1 MSKYLIPLLIIL
13 ISCTSSIQDEPA
25 SSSATSIAPKPTPT
39 PELKIITN
47 NKNDGEMKYNH
58 PKIVD
63 SKEIKDPSFIDMLL
77 IKEKE
82 ESKSFS
88 NFINLAR
95 FSEINLTDFE
105 EITLLIPEDKA
116 FESVSKKVNEQIF
129 SNKELAYEI
138 VSNHIL
144 PFKFKESNLKKYSH
158 LDTLS
163 GGSLDIEVSDRK
175 LIINQKI
182 RIIEKDIKVEEGLV
196 HLIDNP
202 ILINKP
208 DDNNSN
214 VSTINFNQI
223 LEKSLVAIKMISS
236 NEYNFNNEYTLE
248 LYFDNE
254 GRYSGKYLCNN
265 IFGNYQINDSGNIKM
280 DFPAST
286 KMFCFPPDENVETN
300 TDLMIEF
307 ISNNEMELKSNDSS
321 IDEIYLESNGNKLF
335 FKVAN

>member
-1 MSKYLIPLLIIL
+1 MNKYLILFFLVL
-13 ISCTSSIQDEPA
+13 ISCTSYIEEESVSVPV
-25 SSSATSIAPKPTPT
+25 TSPTQTPT
-39 PELKIITN
+39 PETEILSN

-63 SKEIKDPSFIDMLL
+63 NKEIKDPSVMDLL
-77 IKEKE
+77 LAKEKE
-82 ESKSFS
+82 ESKSFRK
-88 NFINLAR
+88 FLNLAEL
-95 FSEINLTDFE
+95 SEINFNDYE
-105 EITLLIPEDKA
+105 DITLLIPEDKG
-116 FESVSKKVNEQIF
+116 FESISNDIKEQIF
-129 SNKELAYEI
+129 FNKELAYEI

-158 LDTLS
+158 LDTLN

-202 ILINKP
+202 ILNNIN
-208 DDNNSN
+208 DEDNLN
-214 VSTINFNQI
+214 VPAVNFNQI
-223 LEKSLVAIKMISS
+223 IEKSLIATKMISS

-248 LYFDNE
+248 LNFDNE

-286 KMFCFPPDENVETN
+286 KMFCFPPNEEVETN

-307 ISNNEMELKSNDSS
+307 ISNNEMELKSNDGST
-321 IDEIYLESNGNKLF
+321 DEIYFESEGNKLF
-335 FKVAN
+335 FQMVD

>member
-1 MSKYLIPLLIIL
+1 MSKYLIPLFLVL
-13 ISCTSSIQDEPA
+13 ISCTSSIEEESISNPVTSPTQTPSPETEIV
-25 SSSATSIAPKPTPT
+25 SS
-39 PELKIITN
+39 

-63 SKEIKDPSFIDMLL
+63 AQEIKDPSLMDLL
-77 IKEKE
+77 IVKQKE
-82 ESKSFS
+82 ESNSFN
-88 NFINLAR
+88 NFLNLAEL
-95 FSEINLTDFE
+95 SEINFNDYE
-105 EITLLIPEDKA
+105 DITLLIPEDKG
-116 FESVSKKVNEQIF
+116 FESISNEVKEQIF

-158 LDTLS
+158 LDTLN

-182 RIIEKDIKVEEGLV
+182 RVIEKDIKVQEGLV

-202 ILINKP
+202 ILNNKI
-208 DDNNSN
+208 DEDNLNLPA
-214 VSTINFNQI
+214 VNFNQI
-223 LEKSLVAIKMISS
+223 LEKPLIAIKMISS

-248 LYFDNE
+248 LNFDNE

-280 DFPAST
+280 DIPAST
-286 KMFCFPPDENVETN
+286 KMFCFPPNEDVETN

-307 ISNNEMELKSNDSS
+307 ISNNEMELKSNDGS
-321 IDEIYLESNGNKLF
+321 IDEIYFESEGNKLF
-335 FKVAN
+335 FKVIN

>member
-1 MSKYLIPLLIIL
+1 MSKYLIPLFLVL
-13 ISCTSSIQDEPA
+13 ISCTSSIEEESISNPV
-25 SSSATSIAPKPTPT
+25 TSPTQTPT
-39 PELKIITN
+39 PETEIVSS

-63 SKEIKDPSFIDMLL
+63 TQEIKDPSLMDLL
-77 IKEKE
+77 IVKQKE
-82 ESKSFS
+82 ESKSFN
-88 NFINLAR
+88 NFLNLAEL
-95 FSEINLTDFE
+95 SEINFNDYE
-105 EITLLIPEDKA
+105 DITLLIPEDKG
-116 FESVSKKVNEQIF
+116 FESISNEVKEQIF

-158 LDTLS
+158 LDTLN

-182 RIIEKDIKVEEGLV
+182 RVIEKDIKVQEGLV
-196 HLIDNP
+196 HLIDKP
-202 ILINKP
+202 ILNNKI
-208 DDNNSN
+208 DQDNLNAP
-214 VSTINFNQI
+214 TISFNQI
-223 LEKSLVAIKMISS
+223 LEKSLIAIKMISS

-248 LYFDNE
+248 LNFDNE

-280 DFPAST
+280 DIPAST
-286 KMFCFPPDENVETN
+286 KMFCFPPNEDVETN

-307 ISNNEMELKSNDSS
+307 ISNNEMELKSNDGSV
-321 IDEIYLESNGNKLF
+321 DEIYFESEGNKLF
-335 FKVAN
+335 FKVIN

>member
-1 MSKYLIPLLIIL
+1 MSKYLIPLFLVL
-13 ISCTSSIQDEPA
+13 ISCTSSIEEESISNPV
-25 SSSATSIAPKPTPT
+25 TSPTQTPT
-39 PELKIITN
+39 PETEIVSS

-63 SKEIKDPSFIDMLL
+63 TQEIKDPSLMDLL
-77 IKEKE
+77 IVKQKE

-88 NFINLAR
+88 NFLNLAEL
-95 FSEINLTDFE
+95 SEINFNDYE
-105 EITLLIPEDKA
+105 DITLLIPEDKG
-116 FESVSKKVNEQIF
+116 FESISNEVKEQIF

-158 LDTLS
+158 LDTLN

-182 RIIEKDIKVEEGLV
+182 RVIEKDIKVQGGLV

-202 ILINKP
+202 ILNNKI
-208 DDNNSN
+208 DQDNLNAP
-214 VSTINFNQI
+214 TISFNQI
-223 LEKSLVAIKMISS
+223 LEKSLIAIKMISS

-248 LYFDNE
+248 LNFDNE

-280 DFPAST
+280 DIPAST
-286 KMFCFPPDENVETN
+286 KMFCFPPNEDVETN

-307 ISNNEMELKSNDSS
+307 ISNNEMELKSNDGSV
-321 IDEIYLESNGNKLF
+321 DEIYFESEGNKLF
-335 FKVAN
+335 FKVIN

>member
-1 MSKYLIPLLIIL
+1 MSKYLIPLFLVL
-13 ISCTSSIQDEPA
+13 ISCTSSIEE
-25 SSSATSIAPKPTPT
+25 SISNSVTSPMQTPT
-39 PELKIITN
+39 PETEIVSS

-63 SKEIKDPSFIDMLL
+63 TQEIKDPSLMDLL
-77 IKEKE
+77 IVKQEE

-88 NFINLAR
+88 NFLNLAEL
-95 FSEINLTDFE
+95 SEINFNDYE
-105 EITLLIPEDKA
+105 DITLLIPEDKG
-116 FESVSKKVNEQIF
+116 FESISNEVKEQIF

-158 LDTLS
+158 LDTLN

-182 RIIEKDIKVEEGLV
+182 RVIEKDIKVQEGLV

-202 ILINKP
+202 ILNNKI
-208 DDNNSN
+208 DQDNLNAP
-214 VSTINFNQI
+214 TISFNQI
-223 LEKSLVAIKMISS
+223 LEKSLIAIKMISS

-248 LYFDNE
+248 LNFDNE

-265 IFGNYQINDSGNIKM
+265 IFGNYKINDSGNIKM
-280 DFPAST
+280 DNPAST
-286 KMFCFPPDENVETN
+286 KMFCFPPNEDVETN

-307 ISNNEMELKSNDSS
+307 ISNNEMELKSNDGSV
-321 IDEIYLESNGNKLF
+321 DEIYFESEGNKLF
-335 FKVAN
+335 FKVIN

>member
-1 MSKYLIPLLIIL
+1 MNKYLIPLFLVL
-13 ISCTSSIQDEPA
+13 ISCTSSIEEEYVSAPVTSPA
-25 SSSATSIAPKPTPT
+25 QAPT
-39 PELKIITN
+39 PETEIVSN

-63 SKEIKDPSFIDMLL
+63 TKEIKDPSLMDLL
-77 IKEKE
+77 LAKEKE

-88 NFINLAR
+88 NFLNLAEL
-95 FSEINLTDFE
+95 SEINFNDYE
-105 EITLLIPEDKA
+105 DITLLIPEDKG
-116 FESVSKKVNEQIF
+116 FESISNDVKEQIF

-158 LDTLS
+158 LDTLN

-182 RIIEKDIKVEEGLV
+182 RVIEKDIKVEEGLV

-202 ILINKP
+202 ILDNIN
-208 DDNNSN
+208 DEDNFN
-214 VSTINFNQI
+214 VPAVNFNQVI
-223 LEKSLVAIKMISS
+223 EKSLIATKMISS

-248 LYFDNE
+248 LNFDNE

-286 KMFCFPPDENVETN
+286 KMFCFPPNEDVETN
-300 TDLMIEF
+300 TELMIEF
-307 ISNNEMELKSNDSS
+307 ISNNEMELKSNNGST
-321 IDEIYLESNGNKLF
+321 DEIYFESEGNKLF
-335 FKVAN
+335 FQIVD

>member
-1 MSKYLIPLLIIL
+1 MNKYLIPLFLIL
-13 ISCTSSIQDEPA
+13 ISCTSSIEEESVSIPL
-25 SSSATSIAPKPTPT
+25 TSPTQTPT
-39 PELKIITN
+39 PETEIVSN

-63 SKEIKDPSFIDMLL
+63 TKEIKDPSLMDLL
-77 IKEKE
+77 LAKEKE

-88 NFINLAR
+88 NFLNLAEL
-95 FSEINLTDFE
+95 SEINFNDYE
-105 EITLLIPEDKA
+105 DITLLIPEDKG
-116 FESVSKKVNEQIF
+116 FESISNDVKEQIF

-158 LDTLS
+158 LDTLN

-202 ILINKP
+202 ILNNIN
-208 DDNNSN
+208 DEDNLN
-214 VSTINFNQI
+214 VPAVNFNQI
-223 LEKSLVAIKMISS
+223 IEKSLIATKMISS

-248 LYFDNE
+248 LNFDNE

-286 KMFCFPPDENVETN
+286 KMFCFPPNEDVETN

-307 ISNNEMELKSNDSS
+307 ISNNEMELKSNDGST
-321 IDEIYLESNGNKLF
+321 DEIYFESEGNKLF
-335 FKVAN
+335 FQMVD

>member
-1 MSKYLIPLLIIL
+1 MNKYLIPLFLVL
-13 ISCTSSIQDEPA
+13 ISCTSSIEEEYVSAPVTSPA
-25 SSSATSIAPKPTPT
+25 QAPT
-39 PELKIITN
+39 PETEIVSN

-63 SKEIKDPSFIDMLL
+63 TKEIKDPSLMDLL
-77 IKEKE
+77 LAKEKE

-88 NFINLAR
+88 NFLNLAEL
-95 FSEINLTDFE
+95 SEINFNDYE
-105 EITLLIPEDKA
+105 DITLLIPEDKG
-116 FESVSKKVNEQIF
+116 FESISNDVKEQIF

-144 PFKFKESNLKKYSH
+144 PFKFKESNLKKYYH
-158 LDTLS
+158 LDTLN

-182 RIIEKDIKVEEGLV
+182 RVIEKDIKVEEGLV

-202 ILINKP
+202 ILDNINDK
-208 DDNNSN
+208 DNFN
-214 VSTINFNQI
+214 VPAVNFNQVI
-223 LEKSLVAIKMISS
+223 EKSLIATKMISS

-248 LYFDNE
+248 LNFDNE

-286 KMFCFPPDENVETN
+286 KMFCFPPNEDVETN
-300 TDLMIEF
+300 TELMIEF
-307 ISNNEMELKSNDSS
+307 ISNNEMELKSNNGST
-321 IDEIYLESNGNKLF
+321 DEIYFESEGNKLF
-335 FKVAN
+335 FQIVD

>member
-1 MSKYLIPLLIIL
+1 MNKYLIPLFLVL
-13 ISCTSSIQDEPA
+13 FSCTSSIEEPV
-25 SSSATSIAPKPTPT
+25 SAPVTSPTQT
-39 PELKIITN
+39 PMAETEIVSN

-63 SKEIKDPSFIDMLL
+63 TQEIKDPSLMDLL
-77 IKEKE
+77 IVKQEE

-88 NFINLAR
+88 NFLNLAEL
-95 FSEINLTDFE
+95 SEINFNDYE
-105 EITLLIPEDKA
+105 DITLLIPEDKG
-116 FESVSKKVNEQIF
+116 FESISNEVKEQIF

-158 LDTLS
+158 LDTLN

-182 RIIEKDIKVEEGLV
+182 RVIEKDIKVQEGLV

-202 ILINKP
+202 ILNNKI
-208 DDNNSN
+208 DQDNLNAP
-214 VSTINFNQI
+214 TISLNQI
-223 LEKSLVAIKMISS
+223 LEKSLIAIKMISS

-248 LYFDNE
+248 LNFDNE

-280 DFPAST
+280 DIPAST
-286 KMFCFPPDENVETN
+286 KMFCFPPNEDVETN

-307 ISNNEMELKSNDSS
+307 ISNNEMELKSNDGSAG
-321 IDEIYLESNGNKLF
+321 EIYFESEGNKLF
-335 FKVAN
+335 FKVIN

>member
-1 MSKYLIPLLIIL
+1 MSKYLIPLFLVL
-13 ISCTSSIQDEPA
+13 ISCTSSIEEESISNPV
-25 SSSATSIAPKPTPT
+25 TSPTQTPT
-39 PELKIITN
+39 PETEIVSSN
-47 NKNDGEMKYNH
+47 NNDGEMKYNH

-63 SKEIKDPSFIDMLL
+63 TQEIKDPSLIDLL
-77 IKEKE
+77 LAKEKE
-82 ESKSFS
+82 ENKSFS
-88 NFINLAR
+88 NFLNLAEL
-95 FSEINLTDFE
+95 SEINFNDYE
-105 EITLLIPEDKA
+105 DITLLIPEDKG
-116 FESVSKKVNEQIF
+116 FKSISNDVKEQIF
-129 SNKELAYEI
+129 SNKEQAYEI

-158 LDTLS
+158 LDTLN

-202 ILINKP
+202 ILNNIN
-208 DDNNSN
+208 DEDNLN
-214 VSTINFNQI
+214 VPAVNFNQI
-223 LEKSLVAIKMISS
+223 IEKSLIATKMISS

-248 LYFDNE
+248 LNFDNE

-286 KMFCFPPDENVETN
+286 KMFCFPPNEDVETN

-307 ISNNEMELKSNDSS
+307 ISNNEMELKSNDGST
-321 IDEIYLESNGNKLF
+321 DEIYFESEGNKLF
-335 FKVAN
+335 FQMVD

>member
-1 MSKYLIPLLIIL
+1 MSKYLIPLFLVL
-13 ISCTSSIQDEPA
+13 ISCTSSIEEESISNPV
-25 SSSATSIAPKPTPT
+25 TSPTQTPT
-39 PELKIITN
+39 PETEIVSS

-63 SKEIKDPSFIDMLL
+63 TKEIKDPSLMDLL
-77 IKEKE
+77 IVKQKE

-88 NFINLAR
+88 NFLNLAEL
-95 FSEINLTDFE
+95 SEINFNDYE
-105 EITLLIPEDKA
+105 DITLLIPEDKG
-116 FESVSKKVNEQIF
+116 FESISNEVKEQIF
-129 SNKELAYEI
+129 SNKEFAYEI

-158 LDTLS
+158 LDTLN

-182 RIIEKDIKVEEGLV
+182 RVIEKDIKVQEGLV

-202 ILINKP
+202 ILNNKI
-208 DDNNSN
+208 DQDNLNAP
-214 VSTINFNQI
+214 TISLNQI
-223 LEKSLVAIKMISS
+223 LEKSLIAIKMISS

-248 LYFDNE
+248 LNFDNE

-280 DFPAST
+280 DIPAST
-286 KMFCFPPDENVETN
+286 KMFCFPPNEDVETN

-307 ISNNEMELKSNDSS
+307 ISNNEMELKSNDGSV
-321 IDEIYLESNGNKLF
+321 DEIYFESEGNKLF
-335 FKVAN
+335 FKVTN

>member
-1 MSKYLIPLLIIL
+1 MNKYLIPLFLIL
-13 ISCTSSIQDEPA
+13 ISCTSSIEEESVSVPLTSPA
-25 SSSATSIAPKPTPT
+25 QTPT
-39 PELKIITN
+39 PETEIVSN

-63 SKEIKDPSFIDMLL
+63 TKEIKDPSLMDLL
-77 IKEKE
+77 LAKEKE

-88 NFINLAR
+88 NFLNLAEL
-95 FSEINLTDFE
+95 SEINFNDYE
-105 EITLLIPEDKA
+105 DITLLIPEDKG
-116 FESVSKKVNEQIF
+116 FESISNDIKEQIF
-129 SNKELAYEI
+129 FNKELAYEI

-158 LDTLS
+158 LDTLN

-202 ILINKP
+202 ILNNIN
-208 DDNNSN
+208 DEDNLN
-214 VSTINFNQI
+214 VPAVNFNQI
-223 LEKSLVAIKMISS
+223 IEKSLIATKMISS

-248 LYFDNE
+248 LNFDNE

-286 KMFCFPPDENVETN
+286 KMFCFPPNEDVETN

-307 ISNNEMELKSNDSS
+307 ISNNEMELKSNDGST
-321 IDEIYLESNGNKLF
+321 DEIYFESEGNKLF
-335 FKVAN
+335 FQMVD

>member
-1 MSKYLIPLLIIL
+1 MNKYLIPLFLVL
-13 ISCTSSIQDEPA
+13 ISCTSSIEEESVSAPVTSPA
-25 SSSATSIAPKPTPT
+25 QAPT
-39 PELKIITN
+39 PETEIVSN

-63 SKEIKDPSFIDMLL
+63 TKEIKDPSLMDLL
-77 IKEKE
+77 LAKEKE

-88 NFINLAR
+88 NFLNLAEL
-95 FSEINLTDFE
+95 SEINFNDYE
-105 EITLLIPEDKA
+105 DITLLIPEDKG
-116 FESVSKKVNEQIF
+116 FESISNDVKEQIF

-158 LDTLS
+158 LDTLN

-182 RIIEKDIKVEEGLV
+182 RVIEKDIKVEEGLV

-202 ILINKP
+202 ILDNIN
-208 DDNNSN
+208 DEDNFN
-214 VSTINFNQI
+214 VPAVNFNQVI
-223 LEKSLVAIKMISS
+223 EKSLIATKMISS

-248 LYFDNE
+248 LNFDNE

-286 KMFCFPPDENVETN
+286 KMFCFPPNEDVETN
-300 TDLMIEF
+300 TELMIEF
-307 ISNNEMELKSNDSS
+307 ISNNEMELKSNNGST
-321 IDEIYLESNGNKLF
+321 DEIYFESEGNKLF
-335 FKVAN
+335 FQIVD

>member
-1 MSKYLIPLLIIL
+1 MNKYLISFFLVL
-13 ISCTSSIQDEPA
+13 ISCTSSIEEESVSVPV
-25 SSSATSIAPKPTPT
+25 TSPTQTPT
-39 PELKIITN
+39 PETEIVSN
-47 NKNDGEMKYNH
+47 NNNDGEMKYNH

-63 SKEIKDPSFIDMLL
+63 NKEIKDPSVMDLL
-77 IKEKE
+77 LAKEKE

-88 NFINLAR
+88 NFLNLAEL
-95 FSEINLTDFE
+95 SEINFNDYE
-105 EITLLIPEDKA
+105 DITLLIPEDKG
-116 FESVSKKVNEQIF
+116 FESISNDVKEQIF
-129 SNKELAYEI
+129 FNKELAYEI

-158 LDTLS
+158 LDTLN

-182 RIIEKDIKVEEGLV
+182 RVIEKDIKVEEGLV

-202 ILINKP
+202 ILNNIN
-208 DDNNSN
+208 DEDNFN
-214 VSTINFNQI
+214 VLAVNFNQI
-223 LEKSLVAIKMISS
+223 IEKSLIATKMISS
-236 NEYNFNNEYTLE
+236 NEYKFNNEYTLE
-248 LYFDNE
+248 LNFDNE

-286 KMFCFPPDENVETN
+286 KMFCFPPNEDVETN

-307 ISNNEMELKSNDSS
+307 ISTNEMELKSNDGST
-321 IDEIYLESNGNKLF
+321 DEIYFESGDNKLF
-335 FKVAN
+335 FQIVN

>member
-1 MSKYLIPLLIIL
+1 MRKYLIPLFLVL
-13 ISCTSSIQDEPA
+13 FSCTSSIEESVSAPVTSPA
-25 SSSATSIAPKPTPT
+25 QTPAAET
-39 PELKIITN
+39 EIVSN
-47 NKNDGEMKYNH
+47 NKKDDEMKYNH

-63 SKEIKDPSFIDMLL
+63 TQEIKDPSLIDLL
-77 IKEKE
+77 LAKEKG

-88 NFINLAR
+88 NFLNLAKL
-95 FSEINLTDFE
+95 SEINFNDYE
-105 EITLLIPEDKA
+105 DITSLIPEDKG
-116 FESVSKKVNEQIF
+116 FESISNDIKEQIF

-158 LDTLS
+158 LDTLN

-182 RIIEKDIKVEEGLV
+182 KVIEKDIKVEEGLV

-202 ILINKP
+202 ILDNINNE
-208 DDNNSN
+208 DNFN
-214 VSTINFNQI
+214 VPAVKFNQI
-223 LEKSLVAIKMISS
+223 IEKSLIAIKMISS

-248 LYFDNE
+248 LNFDNE

-286 KMFCFPPDENVETN
+286 KMFCFPPNEDVETN

-307 ISNNEMELKSNDSS
+307 ISNNEMELKSNDGST
-321 IDEIYLESNGNKLF
+321 DEIYFESGDNKLF
-335 FKVAN
+335 FQIVN

>member
-1 MSKYLIPLLIIL
+1 MSKYLIPLFLVL
-13 ISCTSSIQDEPA
+13 ISCTSSIEEESISNPV
-25 SSSATSIAPKPTPT
+25 TSPTQTPT
-39 PELKIITN
+39 PETEIVSS

-63 SKEIKDPSFIDMLL
+63 TQEIKDPSLMDLL
-77 IKEKE
+77 NVKQKE
-82 ESKSFS
+82 ESKSFN
-88 NFINLAR
+88 NFLNLAEL
-95 FSEINLTDFE
+95 SEINFNDYE
-105 EITLLIPEDKA
+105 DITLLIPEDKG
-116 FESVSKKVNEQIF
+116 FESISNEVKEQIF

-158 LDTLS
+158 LDTLN

-182 RIIEKDIKVEEGLV
+182 RIIEKDIKVQEGLV

-202 ILINKP
+202 ILNNKI
-208 DDNNSN
+208 DQDNLNAP
-214 VSTINFNQI
+214 TISFNQI
-223 LEKSLVAIKMISS
+223 LEKSLIAIKMISS

-248 LYFDNE
+248 LNFDNE

-280 DFPAST
+280 DIPAST
-286 KMFCFPPDENVETN
+286 KMFCFPPNEDVETN

-307 ISNNEMELKSNDSS
+307 ISNYEMELKSNDGSV
-321 IDEIYLESNGNKLF
+321 DEIYFESEGNKLF
-335 FKVAN
+335 FKVIN

>member
-1 MSKYLIPLLIIL
+1 MNKYLIPLFLVL
-13 ISCTSSIQDEPA
+13 FSCTSSIEEPV
-25 SSSATSIAPKPTPT
+25 SAPVTSPTQT
-39 PELKIITN
+39 PVAETEIVSN

-63 SKEIKDPSFIDMLL
+63 TQEIKDPSLIDLL
-77 IKEKE
+77 LAKEKE
-82 ESKSFS
+82 ENKSFS
-88 NFINLAR
+88 NFLNLAEL
-95 FSEINLTDFE
+95 SEINFNDYE
-105 EITLLIPEDKA
+105 DITLLIPEDKG
-116 FESVSKKVNEQIF
+116 FESINNEVKEQIF

-158 LDTLS
+158 LDTLN

-182 RIIEKDIKVEEGLV
+182 RVIEKDIKVEEGLV

-202 ILINKP
+202 ILNNIN
-208 DDNNSN
+208 DEDNFN
-214 VSTINFNQI
+214 VPAVNFNQI
-223 LEKSLVAIKMISS
+223 IEKSLIAIRMISS

-248 LYFDNE
+248 LNFDNQ

-286 KMFCFPPDENVETN
+286 KMFCFPPNEDVETN

-307 ISNNEMELKSNDSS
+307 ISNNEMELKSNDGST
-321 IDEIYLESNGNKLF
+321 D
-335 FKVAN
+335 

>member
-1 MSKYLIPLLIIL
+1 MSKYLIPLFLVL
-13 ISCTSSIQDEPA
+13 ISCTSSIEEESISNPV
-25 SSSATSIAPKPTPT
+25 TSPTQTPT
-39 PELKIITN
+39 PETEIVSS

-63 SKEIKDPSFIDMLL
+63 TQEIKDPSLMDLL
-77 IKEKE
+77 IVKQEE

-88 NFINLAR
+88 NFLNLAEL
-95 FSEINLTDFE
+95 SEINFNNYED
-105 EITLLIPEDKA
+105 ITLLIPEDKG
-116 FESVSKKVNEQIF
+116 FESISNEVKEQIF

-158 LDTLS
+158 LDTLN

-182 RIIEKDIKVEEGLV
+182 RVIEKDIKVQGGLV

-202 ILINKP
+202 ILNNKI
-208 DDNNSN
+208 DQDNLNAP
-214 VSTINFNQI
+214 TISFNQI
-223 LEKSLVAIKMISS
+223 LEKSLIAIKMISS

-248 LYFDNE
+248 LNFDNE

-280 DFPAST
+280 DIPAST
-286 KMFCFPPDENVETN
+286 KMLCFPPKEDVETN

-307 ISNNEMELKSNDSS
+307 ISNNEMELKSNDGSV
-321 IDEIYLESNGNKLF
+321 DEIYFESEGNKLF
-335 FKVAN
+335 FKVIN

>member
-1 MSKYLIPLLIIL
+1 MNKYLIPLFLVL
-13 ISCTSSIQDEPA
+13 FSCTSSIEEPV
-25 SSSATSIAPKPTPT
+25 SAPVTSPTQT
-39 PELKIITN
+39 PVAETEIVSN

-63 SKEIKDPSFIDMLL
+63 TQEIKDPSLIDLL
-77 IKEKE
+77 LAKEKE
-82 ESKSFS
+82 ENKSFS
-88 NFINLAR
+88 NFLNLAEL
-95 FSEINLTDFE
+95 SEINFNDYE
-105 EITLLIPEDKA
+105 DITLLIPEDKG
-116 FESVSKKVNEQIF
+116 FESISNDIKEQIF

-158 LDTLS
+158 LDTLN

-182 RIIEKDIKVEEGLV
+182 RVIEKDIKVEEGLA

-202 ILINKP
+202 ILNNMN
-208 DDNNSN
+208 DEDNFN
-214 VSTINFNQI
+214 VPAVNFNQI
-223 LEKSLVAIKMISS
+223 IEKSLIAIRMISS

-248 LYFDNE
+248 LNFDNQ

-286 KMFCFPPDENVETN
+286 KMFCFPPNEDVETN

-307 ISNNEMELKSNDSS
+307 ISNNEMELKSNDGST
-321 IDEIYLESNGNKLF
+321 DEIYFESGGNKLF
-335 FKVAN
+335 FQIVN

>member
-1 MSKYLIPLLIIL
+1 MNKYLIPLFLVL
-13 ISCTSSIQDEPA
+13 ISCTSSIEEESVSAPVTSPA
-25 SSSATSIAPKPTPT
+25 QAPT
-39 PELKIITN
+39 PETEIVSN

-63 SKEIKDPSFIDMLL
+63 TKQIKDPSLMDLL
-77 IKEKE
+77 LAKEKE

-88 NFINLAR
+88 NFLNLAEL
-95 FSEINLTDFE
+95 SEINFNDYE
-105 EITLLIPEDKA
+105 DITLLIPEDKG
-116 FESVSKKVNEQIF
+116 FESISNDVKEQIF

-158 LDTLS
+158 LDTLN

-182 RIIEKDIKVEEGLV
+182 RVIEKDIKVEEGLV

-202 ILINKP
+202 ILDNIN
-208 DDNNSN
+208 DEDNFN
-214 VSTINFNQI
+214 VPAVNFNQVI
-223 LEKSLVAIKMISS
+223 EKSLIATKMISS

-248 LYFDNE
+248 LNFDNE

-286 KMFCFPPDENVETN
+286 KMFCFPPNEDVETN
-300 TDLMIEF
+300 TELMIEF
-307 ISNNEMELKSNDSS
+307 ISNNEMELKSNNGST
-321 IDEIYLESNGNKLF
+321 DEIYFESEGNKLF
-335 FKVAN
+335 FQIVD

>member
-1 MSKYLIPLLIIL
+1 MSKYLIPLFLVL
-13 ISCTSSIQDEPA
+13 ISCTSSIEEESISNPV
-25 SSSATSIAPKPTPT
+25 TSPTQTPT
-39 PELKIITN
+39 PETEIVFSN
-47 NKNDGEMKYNH
+47 NNDGEMKYNH

-63 SKEIKDPSFIDMLL
+63 TQEIKDPSLMDLL
-77 IKEKE
+77 IVKQKE
-82 ESKSFS
+82 ESKSFN
-88 NFINLAR
+88 NFLNLAEL
-95 FSEINLTDFE
+95 SEINFNDYE
-105 EITLLIPEDKA
+105 DITLLIPEDKG
-116 FESVSKKVNEQIF
+116 FESISNEVKEQIF

-158 LDTLS
+158 LDTLN

-182 RIIEKDIKVEEGLV
+182 RVIEKDIKVQEGLV

-202 ILINKP
+202 ILNNKI
-208 DDNNSN
+208 DQDNLNAP
-214 VSTINFNQI
+214 TISLNQI
-223 LEKSLVAIKMISS
+223 LEKSLIAIKMISS

-248 LYFDNE
+248 LNFDNE

-280 DFPAST
+280 DIPAST
-286 KMFCFPPDENVETN
+286 KMFCFPPNEDVETN

-307 ISNNEMELKSNDSS
+307 ISNYEMELKSNDGSV
-321 IDEIYLESNGNKLF
+321 DEIYFESEGNKLF
-335 FKVAN
+335 FKVIN

>member
-1 MSKYLIPLLIIL
+1 MSKYLIPLFLVL
-13 ISCTSSIQDEPA
+13 ISCTSSIEEESISNPV
-25 SSSATSIAPKPTPT
+25 TSPTQTPT
-39 PELKIITN
+39 PETEIVSS

-63 SKEIKDPSFIDMLL
+63 TQEIKDPSLMDLL
-77 IKEKE
+77 IIKEKE

-88 NFINLAR
+88 NFLNLAEL
-95 FSEINLTDFE
+95 SEINFNDYE
-105 EITLLIPEDKA
+105 DITLFIPEDKG
-116 FESVSKKVNEQIF
+116 FESISNEVKEQIF

-158 LDTLS
+158 LDTLN

-182 RIIEKDIKVEEGLV
+182 RVIEKDIKVQEGLV

-202 ILINKP
+202 ILNNKI
-208 DDNNSN
+208 DQDNLNAP
-214 VSTINFNQI
+214 TISLNQI
-223 LEKSLVAIKMISS
+223 LEKSLIAIKMISS

-248 LYFDNE
+248 LNFDNE

-280 DFPAST
+280 DIPAST
-286 KMFCFPPDENVETN
+286 KMFCFPPNEDVETN

-307 ISNNEMELKSNDSS
+307 ISNNEMELKSNDGSV
-321 IDEIYLESNGNKLF
+321 DEIYFESEGNKLF
-335 FKVAN
+335 FKVIN

>member
-1 MSKYLIPLLIIL
+1 MNKYLIPLFLFL
-13 ISCTSSIQDEPA
+13 FSCTSSIEEPV
-25 SSSATSIAPKPTPT
+25 SAPVTSPTQT
-39 PELKIITN
+39 PVAETEIVSN

-63 SKEIKDPSFIDMLL
+63 TQEIKDPSLIDLL
-77 IKEKE
+77 LAKEKE
-82 ESKSFS
+82 ENKSFS
-88 NFINLAR
+88 NFLNLAEL
-95 FSEINLTDFE
+95 SEINFNDYE
-105 EITLLIPEDKA
+105 DITLLIPEDKG
-116 FESVSKKVNEQIF
+116 FESISNDIKEQIF

-158 LDTLS
+158 LDTLN

-182 RIIEKDIKVEEGLV
+182 RVIEKDIKVEEGLV

-202 ILINKP
+202 ILNNIN
-208 DDNNSN
+208 DEDNFN
-214 VSTINFNQI
+214 VPAVNFNQI
-223 LEKSLVAIKMISS
+223 IEKSLIAIRMISS

-248 LYFDNE
+248 LNFDNQ

-286 KMFCFPPDENVETN
+286 KMFCFPPNEDVETN

-307 ISNNEMELKSNDSS
+307 ISNNEMELKSNDGST
-321 IDEIYLESNGNKLF
+321 DEIYFESAGDKLF
-335 FKVAN
+335 FQIVN

>member
-1 MSKYLIPLLIIL
+1 MNKYLIPLFLVL
-13 ISCTSSIQDEPA
+13 FSCTSSIEEPV
-25 SSSATSIAPKPTPT
+25 SATVTSPTQT
-39 PELKIITN
+39 PVAETEIVSN

-63 SKEIKDPSFIDMLL
+63 TKEIKDPSLMDLL
-77 IKEKE
+77 LVKEKE
-82 ESKSFS
+82 ENKSFS
-88 NFINLAR
+88 NFLNLAEL
-95 FSEINLTDFE
+95 SEINFNDYE
-105 EITLLIPEDKA
+105 DITLLIPEDKG
-116 FESVSKKVNEQIF
+116 FESINNEVKEQIF

-158 LDTLS
+158 LDTLN

-182 RIIEKDIKVEEGLV
+182 RVIEKDIKVEEGLV

-202 ILINKP
+202 ILNNIN
-208 DDNNSN
+208 DEDNFN
-214 VSTINFNQI
+214 VPAVNFNQI
-223 LEKSLVAIKMISS
+223 IKKSLIAIRMISS

-248 LYFDNE
+248 LNFDNQ

-286 KMFCFPPDENVETN
+286 KMFCFPPNEDVETN

-307 ISNNEMELKSNDSS
+307 ISNNEMELKSNDGST
-321 IDEIYLESNGNKLF
+321 DEIYFESAGDKLF
-335 FKVAN
+335 FQIVN

>member
-1 MSKYLIPLLIIL
+1 MSKYLIPLFLVL
-13 ISCTSSIQDEPA
+13 ISCTSSIEEESISNPV
-25 SSSATSIAPKPTPT
+25 TSPTQTPT
-39 PELKIITN
+39 PETEIVSSD
-47 NKNDGEMKYNH
+47 KNDGEMKYNH

-63 SKEIKDPSFIDMLL
+63 TQEIKHPSLMDLL
-77 IKEKE
+77 IVKQKE
-82 ESKSFS
+82 ESKSFN
-88 NFINLAR
+88 NFLNLAEL
-95 FSEINLTDFE
+95 SEINFNDYE
-105 EITLLIPEDKA
+105 DITLLIPEDKG
-116 FESVSKKVNEQIF
+116 FESVSNEVKEQIF

-158 LDTLS
+158 LDTLN

-182 RIIEKDIKVEEGLV
+182 RVIEKDIKVQEGLV

-202 ILINKP
+202 ILNNKIGQ
-208 DDNNSN
+208 DNLNAP
-214 VSTINFNQI
+214 TISLNQI
-223 LEKSLVAIKMISS
+223 LEKSLIAIKMISS

-248 LYFDNE
+248 LNFDNE

-280 DFPAST
+280 DIPAST
-286 KMFCFPPDENVETN
+286 KMFCFPPNEDVETN

-307 ISNNEMELKSNDSS
+307 ISNNEMELKSNDGSV
-321 IDEIYLESNGNKLF
+321 DEIYFESEGNKLF
-335 FKVAN
+335 FKVIN